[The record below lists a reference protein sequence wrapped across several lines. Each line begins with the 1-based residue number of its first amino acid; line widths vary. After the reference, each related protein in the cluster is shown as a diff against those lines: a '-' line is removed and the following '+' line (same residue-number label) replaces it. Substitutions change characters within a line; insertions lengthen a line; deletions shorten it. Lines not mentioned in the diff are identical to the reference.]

1 MGNKIQPMSLNLYK
15 NRLKAETE
23 KPNNKSRNDQNVLA
37 MKKKLVIVCI
47 CLLGCLFLSAQERR
61 QGSIIEN
68 ISRLKEAN
76 VQFEKIHFFEE
87 TSNARLSRQVQK
99 DVKAFKLLNVSASAL
114 EQIHKTEERFF
125 AVSVPLPDGSFAQLN
140 LIESSH
146 LIGDYTVRT
155 SSGKQYTSIRNTIT
169 FLRGEVEHNGVKVVR
184 LGP

>member
-68 ISRLKEAN
+68 ISKLKEAN
-76 VQFEKIHFFEE
+76 VQIEKIHFF
-87 TSNARLSRQVQK
+87 
-99 DVKAFKLLNVSASAL
+99 
-114 EQIHKTEERFF
+114 
-125 AVSVPLPDGSFAQLN
+125 
-140 LIESSH
+140 
-146 LIGDYTVRT
+146 
-155 SSGKQYTSIRNTIT
+155 
-169 FLRGEVEHNGVKVVR
+169 
-184 LGP
+184 